1 MKKLLAL
8 VLVIG
13 AVVSFVTPL
22 AVSAQILPPEIGGL
36 GNVGGNLSK
45 NPGSTV
51 NTVVTN
57 GMTVLF
63 IVVFVVAVFYT
74 FMAAIKYIRSEGNEQ
89 KVEEAKNAIKA
100 VLFGVAAMFI
110 AIIGIL
116 LINAFFG
123 GSGGDGN
130 ALSKAIDSILA
141 PFRGTA
147 K

>member
-1 MKKLLAL
+1 MKKILST

-13 AVVSFVTPL
+13 TLFAFVSPF
-22 AVSAQILPPEIGGL
+22 AVSAQVILPPSFDKVKPEIVTGDKGVL
-36 GNVGGNLSK
+36 IN
-45 NPGSTV
+45 STV
-51 NTVVTN
+51 TSA
-57 GMTVLF
+57 MTVMF
-63 IVVFVVAVFYT
+63 IAVFVVAVFYT

-89 KVEEAKNAIKA
+89 KVEEAKNAVKA

-123 GSGGDGN
+123 GSSGSS
-130 ALSKAIDSILA
+130 LSEAINSVLR
-141 PFRGTA
+141 PFQG

>member
-1 MKKLLAL
+1 MKKILST

-13 AVVSFVTPL
+13 ALLAFVSPF
-22 AVSAQILPPEIGGL
+22 AVSAQVILPPSFDKVKPEIVTGDKGAL
-36 GNVGGNLSK
+36 IN
-45 NPGSTV
+45 STV
-51 NTVVTN
+51 TSA
-57 GMTVLF
+57 MTVMF
-63 IVVFVVAVFYT
+63 IAVFVVAVFYT

-89 KVEEAKNAIKA
+89 KVEEAKNAVKA

-123 GSGGDGN
+123 GTNGLG
-130 ALSKAIDSILA
+130 LTQSINDVLK
-141 PFRGTA
+141 PFQA

>member
-1 MKKLLAL
+1 MKKILST

-13 AVVSFVTPL
+13 ALLAFVSPL
-22 AVSAQILPPEIGGL
+22 AVSAQTILPPVLNNIPKYSVDKL
-36 GNVGGNLSK
+36 PTNASQI
-45 NPGSTV
+45 
-51 NTVVTN
+51 VTS
-57 GMTVLF
+57 VLTIMF

-110 AIIGIL
+110 AIVGIL
-116 LINAFFG
+116 LINAFFNG
-123 GSGGDGN
+123 GAAGTS
-130 ALSKAIDSILA
+130 ALEQAITNIINPL
-141 PFRGTA
+141 RG